1 MTKVLGQAIALAAD
15 IHKDDLYG
23 DGPYVF
29 HLLQVLKSVQEQ
41 DEGIEV
47 QVAAILHDA
56 IEDHPDQE
64 GRVVQFLTD
73 SGLHG
78 VHGILKGL
86 TRHYYGKETY
96 NEFLD
101 RAILDRDT
109 TVVKLA
115 DLQRNAAPKP
125 GRTEHH
131 IKLALERYIPAL
143 AKVTK
148 ALLAH
153 EKARRAVAL
162 EIGFRG
168 TPGTKR

>member
-1 MTKVLGQAIALAAD
+1 MTKVLGFAIALAAD

-23 DGPYVF
+23 DGPYIF
-29 HLLQVLKSVQEQ
+29 HLLQVLKTVQEQ
-41 DEGIEV
+41 DEPIEV
-47 QVAAILHDA
+47 QVAAVLHDA
-56 IEDHPDQE
+56 IEDHPEQE
-64 GRVVQFLTD
+64 GRVATFLQEH
-73 SGLHG
+73 GLERTYE
-78 VHGILKGL
+78 ILKGL

-115 DLQRNAAPKP
+115 DIQRNAAPKP

-131 IKLALERYIPAL
+131 IRLALERYIPAM

-148 ALLAH
+148 ALLKH
-153 EKARRAVAL
+153 ERAR
-162 EIGFRG
+162 
-168 TPGTKR
+168 

>member
-1 MTKVLGQAIALAAD
+1 MNVLGFAIALAAD

-56 IEDHPDQE
+56 MEDHPEQE

-73 SGLHG
+73 NSLHG
-78 VHGILKGL
+78 VHDILKGL
-86 TRHYYGKETY
+86 TRHYFGKETY

-101 RAILDRDT
+101 RVILSPKA

-131 IKLALERYIPAL
+131 IKMALERYIPAM

-153 EKARRAVAL
+153 ERA
-162 EIGFRG
+162 
-168 TPGTKR
+168 KND

>member
-1 MTKVLGQAIALAAD
+1 MTTKVLGYAIALAAD

-29 HLLQVLKSVQEQ
+29 HLLQVLDTVKEQ
-41 DEGIEV
+41 REPIEV

-56 IEDHPDQE
+56 IEDHPGSE
-64 GRVVQFLTD
+64 GRVVEFLTEH
-73 SGLHG
+73 GLER
-78 VHGILKGL
+78 VHEILKGL
-86 TRHYYGKETY
+86 TRHYFGKETY

-109 TVVKLA
+109 ALVKLA
-115 DLQRNAAPKP
+115 DIQRNAAPKP

-131 IKLALERYIPAL
+131 IRLATERYIPAM

-153 EKARRAVAL
+153 EKARNGSEQSNEKE
-162 EIGFRG
+162 EIS
-168 TPGTKR
+168 

>member
-1 MTKVLGQAIALAAD
+1 MTKVLGAAIALAAD

-41 DEGIEV
+41 DESLDV

-56 IEDHPDQE
+56 IEDHPDLE
-64 GRVVQFLTD
+64 DVVAHFLITYE
-73 SGLHG
+73 LPN
-78 VHGILKGL
+78 VFPILTGL
-86 TRHYYGKETY
+86 TRHYFGKETY

-101 RAILDRDT
+101 RVILDRDT

-131 IKLALERYIPAL
+131 IKLALERYIPAMQ
-143 AKVTK
+143 KVTK
-148 ALLAH
+148 ALLKHERAKVH
-153 EKARRAVAL
+153 GEKAD
-162 EIGFRG
+162 
-168 TPGTKR
+168 T